1 VLLQSEIPIGSR
13 DIRVRPELTD
23 CRTRPGLAVT
33 GAAGRPIAAM
43 PPLAPFISWIE
54 LNINCRGL
62 LKNYQIYD

>member
-1 VLLQSEIPIGSR
+1 VLLQSEISIGSR

-43 PPLAPFISWIE
+43 PPSPFISWIE
-54 LNINCRGL
+54 LTSNCRVL
-62 LKNYQIYD
+62 PKNYQIYD